1 MGLGPSKVFCIY
13 TTSEGVFK
21 QLFPN
26 SDEMCDDFDV
36 ANHYLHKIMS
46 QVSNN
51 KIIFIEYTYDD
62 ETKLVTYKIIAR
74 NYKSKQT
81 DSIRKE
87 EEVLNK
93 YCNSKYIKSC
103 FA

>member
-46 QVSNN
+46 QVSPGQSHQNAPDRGN
-51 KIIFIEYTYDD
+51 VEKSAEAS
-62 ETKLVTYKIIAR
+62 AR
-74 NYKSKQT
+74 
-81 DSIRKE
+81 
-87 EEVLNK
+87 
-93 YCNSKYIKSC
+93 
-103 FA
+103 